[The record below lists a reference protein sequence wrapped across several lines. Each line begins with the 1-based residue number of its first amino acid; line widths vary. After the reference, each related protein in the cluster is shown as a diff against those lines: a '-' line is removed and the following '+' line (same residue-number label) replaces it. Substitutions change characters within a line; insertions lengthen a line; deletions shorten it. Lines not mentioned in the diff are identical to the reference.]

1 MLKVFQIRVAVVLL
15 AGFTLAA
22 AVLASL
28 NFTKEGSFPLPT
40 DQVSWVEAPGGL
52 GAQRVLKNGP
62 GDQAGI
68 RAGDLLTAA
77 KLSGGRGASVPTP
90 RMSSLTRQWFAAGV
104 WGRVDYFLVRSG
116 IPIHASVILA
126 EADRSQ
132 IQGLRLIALVYLS
145 IGLYVLFRRWTA
157 PRATHFFIFCLASF
171 VLYSFN
177 YTGKLNTFDW
187 TIYWGRILAGALQ
200 PALFLHFAL
209 AFPEERPASRRHWLN
224 SLIYV
229 PGVAIL
235 GLQIVAQWRWQATE
249 LLSTKLNQLAMG
261 YLALYYVL
269 AALVFFRN
277 YLRQQNPLRRQQL
290 KWLTRGTLLTVIPF
304 TVLDVIPFL
313 TGITVPSVL
322 VKLGGICLI
331 FLPLTFSWAIVRYRL
346 MDVDLI
352 FKRGVTYTLA
362 TAALVGLYFGA
373 VAVVGEVVH
382 TRWASAGPWGLI
394 VAIIITAQL
403 FEPLKRA
410 IQDRVDRVFDHKR
423 YDYRQTLITFGRGL
437 SSQTDLG
444 RLLSSIV
451 DRLSET
457 LQVARVA
464 IFFPDG
470 QGDYRLMASHG
481 LPPHVQSWES
491 HPGMSFLN
499 FDQPEAGTHIFL
511 ENPQQVLHLDQ
522 EERQAAALLDLNY
535 YLPCR
540 LQQKTIAI
548 IGLGRTTH
556 GDFLTSEDVE
566 LLESMASYIGIAIQN
581 ARLYASLEQKISEY
595 ERLKEFNENIVE
607 SINVGVFAVDLEER
621 VESWNAQMEV
631 MYAMSRQEAVGQ
643 YLRDILPANFVT
655 EFLRLKD
662 EPGVHNLYRFRLQT
676 RSGENRC
683 ANVAIAPLVS
693 RNFEVVGR
701 IIIVDD
707 ITERMELEAQ
717 LTQADKLSSIGL
729 LAAGVAHEVNTPLA
743 VISSYTQML
752 AKQVRGDMRVAPLL
766 DKITQQT
773 FRASEIVNGLLNF
786 SRTGAAEFTELDLNH
801 VIEET
806 LKLLE
811 HQFRVSQVQL
821 ETSLDGNLPTILG
834 NSGKLQQVFLN
845 LFLNAKDAMAAGG
858 TLSVSTIANGHVA
871 VDISDTGSGIA
882 LEHMQ
887 RIYDPFFTT
896 KLTVSE
902 GQRRGTGLGL
912 AVSYGII
919 QEHAGKIQVES
930 QVGSG
935 TTFHLEFPTAR
946 KPVHV

>member
-1 MLKVFQIRVAVVLL
+1 
-15 AGFTLAA
+15 
-22 AVLASL
+22 
-28 NFTKEGSFPLPT
+28 
-40 DQVSWVEAPGGL
+40 
-52 GAQRVLKNGP
+52 
-62 GDQAGI
+62 
-68 RAGDLLTAA
+68 
-77 KLSGGRGASVPTP
+77 
-90 RMSSLTRQWFAAGV
+90 
-104 WGRVDYFLVRSG
+104 
-116 IPIHASVILA
+116 
-126 EADRSQ
+126 
-132 IQGLRLIALVYLS
+132 
-145 IGLYVLFRRWTA
+145 
-157 PRATHFFIFCLASF
+157 LASF

-177 YTGKLNTFDW
+177 YTSKFNTFDW
-187 TIYWGRILAGALQ
+187 TIYWGRMLAGALQ

-209 AFPEERPASRRHWLN
+209 AFPEERPASRRHWFN
-224 SLIYV
+224 ALIYV
-229 PGVAIL
+229 PGLALL
-235 GLQIVAQWRWQATE
+235 GLQFVAQWRWQATE
-249 LLSTKLNQLAMG
+249 RLSTRLDQLAMG

-277 YLRQQNPLRRQQL
+277 YLRQENPLRRQQL

-322 VKLGGICLI
+322 VKLGGLCLI

-352 FKRGVTYTLA
+352 FKRGVSYTLA

-373 VAVVGEVVH
+373 VAVAGEVVH
-382 TRWASAGPWGLI
+382 TRWHSAGVWGLI
-394 VAIIITAQL
+394 AAIFITAQL

-410 IQDRVDRVFDHKR
+410 IQDRLDRVFDHKR

-457 LQVARVA
+457 LLVARVA
-464 IFFPDG
+464 IFFPDEHG
-470 QGDYRLMASHG
+470 GYRLMALSRTAATR
-481 LPPHVQSWES
+481 VQSWES

-499 FDQPEAGTHIFL
+499 FDQPDAGTHIFL
-511 ENPQQVLHLDQ
+511 ENPQQVLHLNQ

-548 IGLGRTTH
+548 IGMGRTTH

-631 MYAMSRQEAVGQ
+631 MYAMSRQEAVGR
-643 YLRDILPANFVT
+643 YLRDILPTNFVT

-693 RNFEVVGR
+693 RNFEVVG
-701 IIIVDD
+701 
-707 ITERMELEAQ
+707 
-717 LTQADKLSSIGL
+717 
-729 LAAGVAHEVNTPLA
+729 AHHHCGR
-743 VISSYTQML
+743 YY
-752 AKQVRGDMRVAPLL
+752 
-766 DKITQQT
+766 
-773 FRASEIVNGLLNF
+773 
-786 SRTGAAEFTELDLNH
+786 GAH
-801 VIEET
+801 
-806 LKLLE
+806 
-811 HQFRVSQVQL
+811 
-821 ETSLDGNLPTILG
+821 G
-834 NSGKLQQVFLN
+834 
-845 LFLNAKDAMAAGG
+845 
-858 TLSVSTIANGHVA
+858 
-871 VDISDTGSGIA
+871 TGSA
-882 LEHMQ
+882 AYASRQTLFH
-887 RIYDPFFTT
+887 R
-896 KLTVSE
+896 S
-902 GQRRGTGLGL
+902 
-912 AVSYGII
+912 A
-919 QEHAGKIQVES
+919 
-930 QVGSG
+930 GSG
-935 TTFHLEFPTAR
+935 CGA
-946 KPVHV
+946 

>member
-28 NFTKEGSFPLPT
+28 NFTKEGSFSLPT

-52 GAQRVLKNGP
+52 EAQRVLKNGP

-116 IPIHASVILA
+116 IPIHASVILT

-132 IQGLRLIALVYLS
+132 NQGLRLIALVYLS

-229 PGVAIL
+229 PGLAIL

-249 LLSTKLNQLAMG
+249 LLSTRLNQLAMG

-362 TAALVGLYFGA
+362 TAA
-373 VAVVGEVVH
+373 
-382 TRWASAGPWGLI
+382 WWGC
-394 VAIIITAQL
+394 T
-403 FEPLKRA
+403 
-410 IQDRVDRVFDHKR
+410 
-423 YDYRQTLITFGRGL
+423 
-437 SSQTDLG
+437 LG
-444 RLLSSIV
+444 R
-451 DRLSET
+451 
-457 LQVARVA
+457 
-464 IFFPDG
+464 
-470 QGDYRLMASHG
+470 
-481 LPPHVQSWES
+481 
-491 HPGMSFLN
+491 
-499 FDQPEAGTHIFL
+499 
-511 ENPQQVLHLDQ
+511 
-522 EERQAAALLDLNY
+522 
-535 YLPCR
+535 
-540 LQQKTIAI
+540 
-548 IGLGRTTH
+548 
-556 GDFLTSEDVE
+556 
-566 LLESMASYIGIAIQN
+566 
-581 ARLYASLEQKISEY
+581 
-595 ERLKEFNENIVE
+595 
-607 SINVGVFAVDLEER
+607 
-621 VESWNAQMEV
+621 
-631 MYAMSRQEAVGQ
+631 SR
-643 YLRDILPANFVT
+643 
-655 EFLRLKD
+655 
-662 EPGVHNLYRFRLQT
+662 
-676 RSGENRC
+676 
-683 ANVAIAPLVS
+683 
-693 RNFEVVGR
+693 
-701 IIIVDD
+701 
-707 ITERMELEAQ
+707 
-717 LTQADKLSSIGL
+717 
-729 LAAGVAHEVNTPLA
+729 
-743 VISSYTQML
+743 
-752 AKQVRGDMRVAPLL
+752 
-766 DKITQQT
+766 
-773 FRASEIVNGLLNF
+773 
-786 SRTGAAEFTELDLNH
+786 
-801 VIEET
+801 
-806 LKLLE
+806 
-811 HQFRVSQVQL
+811 
-821 ETSLDGNLPTILG
+821 
-834 NSGKLQQVFLN
+834 
-845 LFLNAKDAMAAGG
+845 
-858 TLSVSTIANGHVA
+858 
-871 VDISDTGSGIA
+871 
-882 LEHMQ
+882 
-887 RIYDPFFTT
+887 
-896 KLTVSE
+896 
-902 GQRRGTGLGL
+902 
-912 AVSYGII
+912 
-919 QEHAGKIQVES
+919 
-930 QVGSG
+930 
-935 TTFHLEFPTAR
+935 
-946 KPVHV
+946 